1 MTISI
6 IAAMD
11 SKMGIGKDNGMPW
24 HISEDLRR
32 FKTITLGH
40 PVIMGRKTFESI
52 GRSLPDRQNIII
64 TRDQNFK
71 AEDSDVVHSLEDAQ
85 RIARDNEVFIIGGG
99 QIFKKALE
107 KKMVDKLYLT
117 IIDGD
122 FEADTFFPDYSNF
135 KIVSE
140 EEGQSGE
147 YKYKF
152 VNLVRK

>member
-52 GRSLPDRQNIII
+52 GRVLPNRTNIII
-64 TRDQNFK
+64 TRDQNYK
-71 AEDSDVVHSLEDAQ
+71 VKGAVVVHSME
-85 RIARDNEVFIIGGG
+85 E
-99 QIFKKALE
+99 
-107 KKMVDKLYLT
+107 T
-117 IIDGD
+117 I
-122 FEADTFFPDYSNF
+122 
-135 KIVSE
+135 
-140 EEGQSGE
+140 
-147 YKYKF
+147 
-152 VNLVRK
+152 